1 MKAVEDYGLPSRLKC
16 DEGKE
21 NVLVADYML
30 DKRGTGKRRVITA
43 RSTQKESVEGL
54 WKDVFS
60 GVLSYFY
67 HLFYFIEDEGILD
80 LLNDSYLAVL
90 HYVYLP
96 QINSKLEW

>member
-1 MKAVEDYGLPSRLKC
+1 MKVVEDYGLPRRFKS

-21 NVLVADYML
+21 NILVADYML
-30 DKRGTGKRRVITA
+30 DKSGTGRRSVITG
-43 RSTQKESVEGL
+43 RSTHNQSVKGL

-67 HLFYFIEDEGILD
+67 HLFYFMEDEAILD
-80 LLNDSYLAVL
+80 LLNHSYLAVL

-96 QINSKLEW
+96 QINSKLK